1 MRRLFSRGLLA
12 LYLVLLIWLILFKLQ
27 YNILSVFHYQHR
39 SLNWVPFADHS
50 IESGNYRE
58 MVDNII
64 IFIPLGLLLNV
75 NFKEVRFFPKLAFI
89 MALSLTFEFI
99 QLIFAIGAT
108 DITDIITN
116 TFGGFLGLK
125 LYDVS
130 NKYLSNK
137 KLDRI
142 IIFAG
147 ILLLVIM
154 LYFRTHL
161 IIMY

>member
-39 SLNWVPFADHS
+39 SLNWIPFADHS

-75 NFKEVRFFPKLAFI
+75 NFKALRFFPKLAFI
-89 MALSLTFEFI
+89 MSLSLTFEFF

-130 NKYLSNK
+130 NRYMSNK

-142 IIFAG
+142 ILFAL
-147 ILLLVIM
+147 ILLLAIL
-154 LYFRTHL
+154 LYLRTHL
-161 IIMY
+161 IIKY